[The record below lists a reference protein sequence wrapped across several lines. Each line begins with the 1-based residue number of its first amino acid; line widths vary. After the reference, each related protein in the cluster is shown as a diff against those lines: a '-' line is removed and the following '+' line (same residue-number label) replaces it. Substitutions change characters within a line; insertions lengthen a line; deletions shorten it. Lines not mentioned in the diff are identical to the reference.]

1 MGLFGDDKLQD
12 ERLNALEAHIRV
24 LTEIQQQNQLD
35 ITENNIL
42 LIEAHGMIA
51 ALQDQVGKKVDAAD
65 VDPALGELNDS
76 LAAARVKLQE
86 LSQAAAESWGTLH
99 DGIREST
106 ATLRSS
112 AREARDRLAAG

>member
-1 MGLFGDDKLQD
+1 MQD

-51 ALQDQVGKKVDAAD
+51 ALQDQVGKKVDTDA
-65 VDPALGELNDS
+65 VDPALGDLNDKLS
-76 LAAARVKLQE
+76 AAREKLQE
-86 LSQAAAESWGTLH
+86 LSQAASESWATLQN
-99 DGIREST
+99 GIRES
-106 ATLRSS
+106 ADTLRTS
-112 AREARDRLAAG
+112 AREARARLAAK

>member
-51 ALQDQVGKKVDAAD
+51 ALQNQVGKKVDAAD

-86 LSQAAAESWGTLH
+86 LSRAAAESWRTLH
-99 DGIREST
+99 DGISAST
-106 ATLRSS
+106 ATLRTS

>member
-1 MGLFGDDKLQD
+1 MTAQPRAFGPATNFLWGKDDPMGLFGDDQLQD

-51 ALQDQVGKKVDAAD
+51 ALQFRASG
-65 VDPALGELNDS
+65 ALGDMAVKGCG
-76 LAAARVKLQE
+76 AA
-86 LSQAAAESWGTLH
+86 
-99 DGIREST
+99 
-106 ATLRSS
+106 
-112 AREARDRLAAG
+112 

>member
-51 ALQDQVGKKVDAAD
+51 ALQDQIGKKVDAAD
-65 VDPALGELNDS
+65 VDPVLGELNDS

-86 LSQAAAESWGTLH
+86 LSRAAAESWGTLH
-99 DGIREST
+99 DGISAST
-106 ATLRSS
+106 ATLRTS